1 VPGQISLAFVFIAFH
16 KTTHTHTHWGAT
28 NSALVFVGPKRR
40 APIALLLLLLL
51 LLFWSRAG
59 GSERERERAGEER
72 ERYNGLASEF

>member
-40 APIALLLLLLL
+40 ASIALLLLLLS
-51 LLFWSRAG
+51 LFWSRAG